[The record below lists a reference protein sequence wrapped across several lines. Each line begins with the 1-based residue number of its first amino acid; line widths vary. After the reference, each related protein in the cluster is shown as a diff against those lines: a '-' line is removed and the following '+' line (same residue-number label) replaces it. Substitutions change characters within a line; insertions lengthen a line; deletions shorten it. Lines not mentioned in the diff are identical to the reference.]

1 MCAMNI
7 EIIFQRH
14 FRLIGIALFAAVL
27 FLSFQLQEIDNV
39 RRQRLFFIPSP
50 EYVERL
56 SGTFRN
62 AVAIGFFMQGVLELA
77 KDTTN
82 KVDIIVQLFKI
93 TIRLDPKLRKAAFL
107 GGVVA
112 PVTPADM
119 ATGIEFLKEVAQ
131 MHPEE
136 WRIPYWIGFKY
147 FEFGEYE
154 KSAEFYKVAST
165 LPEAPR
171 FLKFAAIQPL
181 AQARSLERAIFETE
195 SLLQSVDGEDAEWV
209 KMRLEWLSTM
219 QMLETKTK
227 EFKTLTGKFP
237 LDLKELVE
245 HGLIKEIPVDNFG
258 YGFYLDMPGHP
269 EEGYRV
275 RSR

>member
-1 MCAMNI
+1 LFAMSI
-7 EIIFQRH
+7 EIFFQKYY
-14 FRLIGIALFAAVL
+14 RLIGTSLFAGVL
-27 FLSFQLQEIDNV
+27 ILSFQLQEIDNA
-39 RRQRLFFIPSP
+39 RRQQLFFIPSP

-56 SGTFRN
+56 SGTFRS

-82 KVDIIVQLFKI
+82 KIDIIVQLFKI
-93 TIRLDPKLRKAAFL
+93 TIRLDPKLKKAAFL

-112 PVTPADM
+112 PVTEVDM
-119 ATGIEFLKEVAQ
+119 AKGIEFLKEVAQ
-131 MHPEE
+131 MHPDE

-147 FEFGEYE
+147 FEFEEFE
-154 KSAEFYKVAST
+154 KSAEYYKIAST
-165 LPEAPR
+165 LPEAPH

-209 KMRLEWLSTM
+209 KMRLEWLATM
-219 QMLETKTK
+219 QMLEAKAK
-227 EFKTLTGKFP
+227 EFKARTGNFP
-237 LDLKELVE
+237 NDLKELVE
-245 HGLIKEIPVDNFG
+245 QGLIDKIPEDDFG
-258 YGFYLDMPGHP
+258 YGFFLDMPGHP

-275 RSR
+275 RNR